1 MSPGN
6 VHRPLVMESCRV
18 SLSFPNSLRSYDT
31 SHHRVR
37 FVGYDGISQISFFL
51 ESDALARIDAR
62 VRRDEA
68 SALSVFDK
76 NIERILDA
84 AAKAYRGTRRHSYLL
99 GAQDF

>member
-1 MSPGN
+1 MA
-6 VHRPLVMESCRV
+6 
-18 SLSFPNSLRSYDT
+18 LSFPNALRSYDT

-62 VRRDEA
+62 VRRDEP

-76 NIERILDA
+76 NIDRILDA
-84 AAKAYRGTRRHSYLL
+84 AAKAYRNTRKNSYLL
-99 GAQDF
+99 GASDF